1 MKSRSHTHEAE
12 FNGYHKDRIGQSVV
26 PQGHPVGVHEG
37 HQVEYGPPAK
47 LLDLRALP
55 QEPKKE
61 AFGHPGPGHLSRV
74 LAGRSPHH
82 TLLGIGYGG
91 VGHLHQMNRAT
102 LESVGG
108 GGIEPE
114 QSWFGLS
121 TRDFKGA
128 LIDSIVMRIDA
139 LEFEDPNDLG
149 GTTFYYE
156 FSVFVHGQPPT
167 VPVES
172 ATWGRVKALY
182 ED

>member
-1 MKSRSHTHEAE
+1 MRTS
-12 FNGYHKDRIGQSVV
+12 ILILLIILVPSVC
-26 PQGHPVGVHEG
+26 
-37 HQVEYGPPAK
+37 AAD
-47 LLDLRALP
+47 LLGTATASERLGSNLKAP
-55 QEPKKE
+55 
-61 AFGHPGPGHLSRV
+61 HRV
-74 LAGRSPHH
+74 LPWFYFSVSPGAALFNDIWVDPYHVG
-82 TLLGIGYGG
+82 TSQTATGLTDPDFVEIANRLTNGVVEQISIG
-91 VGHLHQMNRAT
+91 AT